1 MNMFQRFS
9 HRVPFWGLLLMTLMS
24 AEMVSAQDSINWVS
38 IDEALERAS
47 EEEKLILI
55 DVFAP
60 WCPYCQRMQEEVYP
74 DGNVEEAIGDYFLP
88 VRISVESDA
97 PVRFMERNF
106 TQAEFARALQ
116 YQSVPTTYFMNAR
129 GEVVGQQPGYLPE
142 DVFTSL
148 LRYVGSGAYETESFE
163 EFEP

>member
-1 MNMFQRFS
+1 MNQIHEVRQ
-9 HRVPFWGLLLMTLMS
+9 WILLWSLLFLVLLS
-24 AEMVSAQDSINWVS
+24 AEGVTAQDSIEWVS
-38 IDEALERAS
+38 VEEALERAE

-74 DGNVEEAIGDYFLP
+74 DSHVEEAIDTYFLP
-88 VRISVESDA
+88 VRISVESED
-97 PVRFMERNF
+97 PVRFMNREF
-106 TQAEFARALQ
+106 TQAEFARALR
-116 YQSVPTTYFMNAR
+116 YQNVPTTYFMNAR

-142 DVFTSL
+142 EVFTSL
-148 LRYVGSGAYETESFE
+148 LRYVGSGAYETQSFE

>member
-1 MNMFQRFS
+1 MR
-9 HRVPFWGLLLMTLMS
+9 GALLLIVLS
-24 AEMVSAQDSINWVS
+24 AHTVTAQDSIGWIS
-38 IDEALERAS
+38 IEEALERAS
-47 EEEKLILI
+47 EEDKLILI

-74 DGNVEEAIGDYFLP
+74 DASVEESIDTYFLP
-88 VRISVESDA
+88 VRISIESDEE
-97 PVRFMERNF
+97 VRYLNRDF

-116 YQSVPTTYFMNAR
+116 YESVPTTYFMNAK

-142 DVFTSL
+142 DLFASL
-148 LRYVGSGAYETESFE
+148 LRYVGSGAYETQTFE